1 MLKNLSIK
9 QKLLWGVFLVSIV
22 SSIINTFLSYDAE
35 KQHILGGIDAN
46 LVTAAYGVSYTL
58 PPEFHSRIEDQN
70 SISDEEHLKNVKML
84 TEFAQRAGLRYV
96 YWYMMFADTIRYIT
110 GSDDPEDIRNDTYDR
125 FFIPYD
131 PPPDSLLRSFADG
144 KMRYAEYT
152 DRYGKF
158 RSVFI
163 PLKTTDGRVFV
174 VGADISMSSLQEKL
188 WKTAVLSVVFN
199 VLIFLVLFLGIYL
212 IVSRTVK
219 PLSELTAYTKVLVEQ
234 NFNWGDDIRRKVKS
248 ICETKRDEV
257 GRLAEA
263 LGQMES
269 TLQIYVDNLTETT
282 AAKERIESE
291 LSIARN
297 IQMGF
302 LPQTFPAFPDHKE
315 FDLHAIIE
323 PAKEVGGDLYDYFM
337 IDDRHLFF
345 LIADVSDKGVPAAL
359 FMAVSKT
366 LFGTH
371 ASQADRPIAEV
382 MRRVNKELSAEN
394 PWQMFVTAFA
404 CVLDIET
411 GEVQYCDGGHEP
423 PFILPLGKDVETVKK
438 ESGPAL
444 CFFEDVQY
452 KPGTIQLRPGDS
464 LVLYTDGVTEAMN
477 KDRKMF
483 RREGIIQALQP
494 FCSEATPAETV
505 TKSMLEH
512 VRLWAGD
519 TPQSDDITI
528 LVVRYHGVDA
538 VKGIERPG
546 MQRFINRQRKQLK
559 Q

>member
-1 MLKNLSIK
+1 MLHNLSIK

-22 SSIINTFLSYDAE
+22 SSSINTFLSYDAE

-46 LVTAAYGVSYTL
+46 LLTAAYGVSYTL
-58 PPEFHSRIEDQN
+58 PPEFHSRIENQH

-84 TEFAQRAGLRYV
+84 TEFVRRTGLRYV
-96 YWYMMFADTIRYIT
+96 YSYMMFADTIRYIA
-110 GSDDPEDIRNDTYDR
+110 GSDDPENIRTDTYDR
-125 FFIPYD
+125 FFIPYTS
-131 PPPDSLLRSFADG
+131 PPDSLLRSFADG
-144 KMRYAEYT
+144 KIRYAEYT
-152 DRYGKF
+152 DQYGKF

-163 PLKTTDGRVFV
+163 PLKTADGKAFV
-174 VGADISMSSLQEKL
+174 VGADLSLSSLEEKL
-188 WKTAVLSVVFN
+188 WKTAVVSVSFN
-199 VLIFLVLFLGIYL
+199 VLIFVVLFLGIYL

-234 NFNWGDDIRRKVKS
+234 NFNWGDSIRAKIKL

-257 GRLAEA
+257 GKLAEA

-269 TLQIYVDNLTETT
+269 TLQVYVDTLTETT

-302 LPQTFPAFPDHKE
+302 LPQTFPAFPDHTE

-337 IDDRHLFF
+337 IDERHLFF

-366 LFGTH
+366 LFGSH

-382 MRRVNKELSAEN
+382 MRRVNKELSTEN

-404 CVLDIET
+404 CVLDITT
-411 GEVQYCDGGHEP
+411 GEVRYCDGGHEP
-423 PFILPLGKDVETVKK
+423 PFILRRDKEVETVKK

-444 CFFEDVQY
+444 CFFEDVVY
-452 KPGTIQLRPGDS
+452 KPGTMQLDPGDS

-494 FCSEATPAETV
+494 FCAEATPAQTIS
-505 TKSMLEH
+505 KSILDH
-512 VRLWAGD
+512 VRRWAGD

-528 LVVRYHGVDA
+528 LVVQYNGADA
-538 VKGIERPG
+538 GRA
-546 MQRFINRQRKQLK
+546 
-559 Q
+559 